1 MVSQRRS
8 VDDKSYPLIFSAGDE
23 SWKEMVQEAVGD
35 DEELQKELIYQV
47 AHYGDTSEA
56 LRWAHFYNIDKRNW
70 PYNVRMLEEN
80 PDGNR

>member
-1 MVSQRRS
+1 
-8 VDDKSYPLIFSAGDE
+8 
-23 SWKEMVQEAVGD
+23 MVQEAVGD
-35 DEELQKELIYQV
+35 DEELQKELVYQV

-56 LRWAHFYNIDKRNW
+56 LRWAHFYNIDRKDW